1 MAGESNNLLQPNG
14 EALEAASRCSDV
26 IKIQYPVYVKN
37 DKARKDPKMKLLV
50 ENQETLFAD
59 YFKNGNISNLT
70 FHTNHPLAWHS
81 AILTHYPSVKGGG
94 GGVLMRGGKQ
104 RGF

>member
-1 MAGESNNLLQPNG
+1 MAGESNSLPQPNG
-14 EALEAASRCSDV
+14 EALEAASCCSEV

-37 DKARKDPKMKLLV
+37 DKARKDYKMKLLM

-59 YFKNGNISNLT
+59 YYQNGNISNLI

-81 AILTHYPSVKGGG
+81 AILAHYPFVK
-94 GGVLMRGGKQ
+94 RG
-104 RGF
+104 